1 MPTKLAAEVSLLA
14 AAAEIDPKPQH
25 VDRQRSLGSAAAHY
39 TRRLELTWL
48 ALGGSGWRSRALE
61 EPPCRVKSTGGRDP
75 GTGTSPGKR
84 SGSRGVE
91 TPGSSPRGRS
101 RRTPRLSSPRLSSP
115 PPHRTGRPPRL
126 SPYPRRRR
134 TRRSSWPMSSLP
146 PRRRGPRASGCSPGG
161 RRSLKRR
168 VPPPPMREPPAWA
181 LWRGGRD
188 RSSARS
194 RSWPHGAPCTCYSKT
209 SSHGSNSISSAREG
223 SLCSM
228 PPTTRRPGRRR
239 RSKGAAVKKYRHFRR
254 ENKTCN

>member
-1 MPTKLAAEVSLLA
+1 MKCWRRVAAIVRGRWQRFPPRAQPAALHIQPATQCIQPAAPCIVQVVDVSADSAGAAAGIELHMPSKLAAEVSLLA

-25 VDRQRSLGSAAAHY
+25 VDRQRSLSSAAAHY

-48 ALGGSGWRSRALE
+48 ALGGSGWLWVVLGGSGWRSRALE

-84 SGSRGVE
+84 SGSRGVD

-101 RRTPRLSSPRLSSP
+101 SRTPRLSSPRLSSP

-161 RRSLKRR
+161 RRSLRR
-168 VPPPPMREPPAWA
+168 
-181 LWRGGRD
+181 
-188 RSSARS
+188 
-194 RSWPHGAPCTCYSKT
+194 
-209 SSHGSNSISSAREG
+209 
-223 SLCSM
+223 
-228 PPTTRRPGRRR
+228 
-239 RSKGAAVKKYRHFRR
+239 
-254 ENKTCN
+254 